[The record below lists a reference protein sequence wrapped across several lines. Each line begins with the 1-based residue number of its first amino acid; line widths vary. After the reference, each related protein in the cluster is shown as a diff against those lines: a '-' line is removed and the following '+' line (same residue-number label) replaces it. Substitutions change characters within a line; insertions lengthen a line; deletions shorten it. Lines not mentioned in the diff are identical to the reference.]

1 MTVSGVGTNAT
12 LMAQQL
18 VKLNDQLTQLTQE
31 LSTGQAVTS
40 YAGIPSQ
47 AQLLVGLNSQLSAI
61 NSFQD
66 SNNAINAR
74 LSIAQTVLTQFDSAT
89 QTVQQSAMNSNY
101 TPGANGQ
108 TVDQTNAASELNQ
121 MLSVL
126 NSQAD
131 NRYIFSGNAV
141 DQPSVAS
148 MSTILNGTSTQAG
161 LLQMI
166 SERNQADLGANG
178 LGRLVIPAPS
188 TAPARIL
195 GTGGTVAPDAPAT
208 AVGTN
213 DISSLSTPAA
223 PNNVIE
229 INGDAITIPAGSN
242 SQTLVQDIN
251 AQTATTNVTA
261 SVNASNQL
269 VLTSANASTAV
280 DTTGTSAS
288 FATALGLP
296 ATPTEPTNLLDGAN
310 AGLNLNGKTL
320 TIQVGSNTQ
329 LSVAF
334 GTGPGQIS
342 TLAGLQAALAA
353 PNLAGGTAT
362 IDPGTG
368 AISVAANNTTD
379 SITIGGTANPLTF
392 GLQTTTA
399 SPTSGNRVSV
409 SEDSATSPFGFKIAS
424 VSSTLTGAN
433 VQGPTGTPP
442 GITADLTTNPNP
454 NDTLTINFNLPDGTT
469 QQLVMTATTTSP
481 PGTNQFTIGATP
493 AATAANLQSAL
504 TTSISTSAQTQL
516 TAASAVEAANNFF
529 DVGPSQAPQ
538 RVQGPPLNS
547 FATSTSLIAGTS
559 TNTVSWYTGEM
570 STNPRGSVS
579 ALVGSDTTVNY
590 GVQANEPGI
599 ANVLANVAVFAAM
612 SFSPSNANS
621 SAAYSALGQRVGLN
635 LNPQPGNGTQTTVD
649 IETDLAN
656 AQDAIQTANSQQTQ
670 TQTTLQNFVQGITG
684 INNDQVAAEILTLQ
698 TQLQASLQTT
708 AMLSKLSIV
717 NYLSAA

>member
-1 MTVSGVGTNAT
+1 MTVSGVGTSAT

-18 VKLNDQLTQLTQE
+18 VNLNTQLNQLTQE

-47 AQLLVGLNSQLSAI
+47 AQLLVGLNQQLSAI

-66 SNNAINAR
+66 SNNAVSAR
-74 LSIAQTVLTQFDSAT
+74 LSIAQTALTQFDSAT
-89 QTVQQSAMNSNY
+89 QTVQQSAMISTY
-101 TPGANGQ
+101 DPGPNGQ

-121 MLSVL
+121 MLSLL
-126 NSQAD
+126 NTQAD
-131 NRYIFSGNAV
+131 NRYVFSGDAV
-141 DQPSVAS
+141 NQPSVAS
-148 MSTILNGTSTQAG
+148 MSLILNGTSTQAG

-166 SERNQADLGANG
+166 SERNQADLGSNG

-188 TAPARIL
+188 TAPSSIL

-229 INGDAITIPAGSN
+229 INGDSITIAPGTNA
-242 SQTLVQDIN
+242 QTLVQDIN
-251 AQTATTNVTA
+251 NQTATTNVTA
-261 SVNASNQL
+261 SINASNQL

-310 AGLNLNGKTL
+310 AGLNLNGQTL

-329 LSVAF
+329 LSVTF
-334 GTGPGQIS
+334 GTGAGQIS
-342 TLAGLQAALAA
+342 TLAGLQTALSG
-353 PNLAGGTAT
+353 LAGGTAT
-362 IDPGTG
+362 IDTGTG
-368 AISVAANNTTD
+368 TISVAANNTTD
-379 SITIGGTANPLTF
+379 DITIGGTANPLTF

-399 SPTSGNRVSV
+399 SPTSGNQVSV

-433 VQGPTGTPP
+433 VQGPIGTPP
-442 GITADLTTNPNP
+442 GMTVDLNTNPNP

-481 PGTNQFTIGATP
+481 PATNQFTIGATP

-504 TTSISTSAQTQL
+504 TSSISTLAQTQL
-516 TAASAVEAANNFF
+516 TAASDVEAANNFF
-529 DVGPSQAPQ
+529 DVGSGQAPQ
-538 RVQGPPLNS
+538 RVQGPPYD
-547 FATSTSLIAGTS
+547 TSTALVAGTS
-559 TNTVSWYTGEM
+559 ANTVSWYTGEM
-570 STNPRGSVS
+570 STNPRSSVS
-579 ALVGSDTTVNY
+579 ALVGPDTTVNY
-590 GVQANEPGI
+590 GVQADEPAI
-599 ANVLANVAVFAAM
+599 ANVIANVAVFAAA
-612 SFSPSNANS
+612 SFSSSNPNS
-621 SAAYSALGQRVGLN
+621 SAAYIALGQRVGLN

-656 AQDAIQTANSQQTQ
+656 AQDTIQTANSQQTQ

-717 NYLSAA
+717 NYLSPA